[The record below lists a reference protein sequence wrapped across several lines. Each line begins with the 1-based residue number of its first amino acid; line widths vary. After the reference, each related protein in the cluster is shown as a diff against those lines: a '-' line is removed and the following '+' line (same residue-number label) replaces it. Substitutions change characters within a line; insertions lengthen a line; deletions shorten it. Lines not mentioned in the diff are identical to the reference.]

1 MQICFNGE
9 FFAASQPIITAQNR
23 GFKWGDGIFE
33 TMKIFKGKILLQQ
46 YHFDRLFLSL
56 KMLQIQTNESFTNEN
71 LSSTIINLCEKN
83 NCSALARVRLAVYRT
98 EENQAGYLME
108 AIPLSADVNV
118 WNEDGVVI
126 DLYPLAR
133 KQQDAFANLKSA
145 NYLVYVLAALYAK
158 EKNLGEALVLNSSN
172 FICDASKANIF
183 LICQQQILTP
193 ALNQGCINGVMR
205 RHIITGLK
213 ELGWTIKQEE
223 LTEADVHNADE
234 VFLTNAIHGLRS
246 VKSFRDKSY
255 TSHESKSI
263 FNSLIAP
270 LYNSAPR
277 NEPH

>member
-1 MQICFNGE
+1 MYICFNGE
-9 FFAASQPIITAQNR
+9 FLPASQPIITAQNR
-23 GFKWGDGIFE
+23 SFKWGDGVFE
-33 TMKIFKGKILLQQ
+33 TMKIFNGKILLQE

-56 KMLQIQTNESFTNEN
+56 KMLQIQTEACFNQEN
-71 LSSTIINLCEKN
+71 LSAAILDLCEKN

-98 EENQAGYLME
+98 EESQAAYLIE
-108 AIPLSADVNV
+108 SIPLCADVNE

-193 ALNQGCINGVMR
+193 ALHQGCINGVMR

-223 LTEADVHNADE
+223 LTEADVHNAGE
-234 VFLTNAIHGLRS
+234 VFLTNAIHGLRP

>member
-9 FFAASQPIITAQNR
+9 FFAASEPIITAQNR

-46 YHFDRLFLSL
+46 YHFDRLFVSL
-56 KMLQIQTNESFTNEN
+56 KMLQIETNESFTNEN
-71 LSSTIINLCEKN
+71 LCAAIINLCEKN

-98 EENQAGYLME
+98 EENQAAYLIE
-108 AIPLSADVNV
+108 AIPLSTDVNE
-118 WNEDGVVI
+118 WNEEGVVI

-158 EKNLGEALVLNSSN
+158 EKNLDEALVLNSSN

-183 LICQQQILTP
+183 LISQQQILTP

-205 RHIITGLK
+205 RHIITELK
-213 ELGWTIKQEE
+213 SLKWNVKQEE
-223 LTEADVHNADE
+223 ISESDLLNADE
-234 VFLTNAIHGLRS
+234 VFLTNAIHGMRW
-246 VKSFRDKSY
+246 VARFRDRSYGFEKSQAIFQRVVLPLL
-255 TSHESKSI
+255 SI
-263 FNSLIAP
+263 V
-270 LYNSAPR
+270 
-277 NEPH
+277 